1 MSCARIDADACLGAF
16 LDKRTPVRKAIQ
28 KLVVRGA
35 SLLVAFCLYLPSSTV
50 QAFEPMQPSDRNP
63 LIAAARVKEVMQR
76 FAVAVKKKDMLAFR
90 GSVVVSAALA
100 RKFTAEQMN
109 ASFKPLMDSGVD
121 LTRLDRMQPVLDG
134 PLQIDEVNQ
143 LTVKGHYTSAPPTL
157 FEMRFIREGGHIG
170 LSFID
175 VRFGAI
181 PAAPKA
187 ITRAE
192 GMPDAATI
200 AALKTGAA
208 ERAGVELPPAQIAA
222 VRAAMHAFAVAVKH
236 RNMDEFLQS
245 DMVSHLWR
253 EQQTAAQLDV
263 EYRNTLASRGDFT
276 LLDQLVPVIPDAPL
290 ADGHGG
296 VDISGYYAAP
306 DTRIA
311 FRMGFVDEGGYLR
324 LINFAIAPARPSHHA
339 AKR

>member
-1 MSCARIDADACLGAF
+1 M
-16 LDKRTPVRKAIQ
+16 
-28 KLVVRGA
+28 
-35 SLLVAFCLYLPSSTV
+35 LLAFCLYIPFGAAR
-50 QAFEPMQPSDRNP
+50 AFEPMQPSDRNP
-63 LIAAARVKEVMQR
+63 LIVAARVKEVMQR
-76 FAVAVKKKDMLAFR
+76 FATAVKKKDMLAFR
-90 GSVVVSAALA
+90 SSVVVSATLA
-100 RKFTAEQMN
+100 GKFTVEQMN
-109 ASFKPLMDSGVD
+109 AAFKPLMDSGVD

-134 PLQIDEVNQ
+134 PLQLDEVSQ

-200 AALKTGAA
+200 AALKTGVTQGS
-208 ERAGVELPPAQIAA
+208 GVELPPQQMAA
-222 VRAAMHAFAVAVKH
+222 VRAAVHAFAAAVKH
-236 RNMDEFLQS
+236 RNMNEFLQS
-245 DMVSHLWR
+245 DIVSHLWR
-253 EQQTAAQLDV
+253 EQQTAAQLDL
-263 EYRNTLASRGDFT
+263 EYRHTLASGGDFT
-276 LLDQLVPVIPDAPL
+276 VLDRLVPVIPDAPH

-306 DTRIA
+306 DSRIA

-324 LINFAIAPARPSHHA
+324 LINFAIAPARPAHHA